1 MAIFT
6 FSQTWD
12 SSKECF
18 EIPNSQFL
26 NQSQLHGLPC
36 LTAFA
41 FGRGLINR
49 KSSFIYPLTDQKKK
63 PTKIRKICQW
73 FLEKSVHCLVNFLMR
88 PILWKWTACKKKNGK
103 DIWTHPAT
111 WKNYEG
117 VKKSDKCFK
126 NLRVR
131 DRDSRTHRGSD
142 CQGYRTGRARELV
155 FSGYTEGS
163 YLGR

>member
-26 NQSQLHGLPC
+26 NHSQLHGLPC

-41 FGRGLINR
+41 FGRGLINS
-49 KSSFIYPLTDQKKK
+49 KSSFIYPLTDQKN

-73 FLEKSVHCLVNFLMR
+73 FLEKSVHCLVSFLMR
-88 PILWKWTACKKKNGK
+88 PILWKCTAFLKKNGK
-103 DIWTHPAT
+103 GIWAHPVT

-126 NLRVR
+126 NLCVWGTETQEVTNEV
-131 DRDSRTHRGSD
+131 SAKATEQGGPGS
-142 CQGYRTGRARELV
+142 
-155 FSGYTEGS
+155 
-163 YLGR
+163 

>member
-26 NQSQLHGLPC
+26 NHSQLHGLPC
-36 LTAFA
+36 LTAFV

-49 KSSFIYPLTDQKKK
+49 KSSFIYPLTDQKKKK

-88 PILWKWTACKKKNGK
+88 PILWKWTACKRKK
-103 DIWTHPAT
+103 W
-111 WKNYEG
+111 EG
-117 VKKSDKCFK
+117 HLDTPCNVKEWGREKVRQVLWESV
-126 NLRVR
+126 LVR

-142 CQGYRTGRARELV
+142 CQGYRTGRP
-155 FSGYTEGS
+155 GS
-163 YLGR
+163 